1 MSRAAEPHVARKAA
15 AGQRGMAR
23 TRASW
28 GGRLGTVLPPLVTL
42 ALILALW
49 QALIIAFDL
58 KPYLVPSP
66 WAVLQALW
74 VYRDDLW
81 SALLATLKDAV
92 IGLTISVVAGL
103 LIAILITRHTLLER
117 GLLPYATALQ
127 TIPVISFA
135 PLILIWMGT
144 GDPGV
149 ILIALIVAIFPI
161 ISNTTMGLL
170 STDHNLINLAT
181 IYNASGWQ
189 QLVKLRLPSAL
200 PYILA
205 GVRISSGLC
214 VIGVIVGEWYAGTGG
229 DSGGLGF
236 IISVTARTNVMDELF
251 AATLLTSALGIVVF
265 VVVSIVSH
273 LWLRRW
279 HESSLAR
286 EN

>member
-1 MSRAAEPHVARKAA
+1 M
-15 AGQRGMAR
+15 
-23 TRASW
+23 
-28 GGRLGTVLPPLVTL
+28 
-42 ALILALW
+42 
-49 QALIIAFDL
+49 
-58 KPYLVPSP
+58 
-66 WAVLQALW
+66 
-74 VYRDDLW
+74 
-81 SALLATLKDAV
+81 
-92 IGLTISVVAGL
+92 
-103 LIAILITRHTLLER
+103 
-117 GLLPYATALQ
+117 
-127 TIPVISFA
+127 
-135 PLILIWMGT
+135 
-144 GDPGV
+144 

-170 STDHNLINLAT
+170 STDHNLLNLAT

-265 VVVSIVSH
+265 VVVRIISH
-273 LWLRRW
+273 LWLRQW